1 MKASWAYNNGKRMM
15 RDAKENL
22 DSSIPNNGWIEINGV
37 LMYAE
42 KKYGKLWVKTYAN
55 RTQANRKAEKIGG
68 CHVSSDHPFKIIK
81 TV

>member
-1 MKASWAYNNGKRMM
+1 M
-15 RDAKENL
+15 REAKDNL
-22 DSSIPNNGWIEINGV
+22 DNSIPDHAWIERNGV
-37 LMYAE
+37 RMYAE
-42 KKYGKLWVKTYAN
+42 RKYGKLWVKTYAN

>member
-15 RDAKENL
+15 REAKENL
-22 DSSIPNNGWIEINGV
+22 DSSIPDHGWIERNGV

-42 KKYGKLWVKTYAN
+42 KKYGKLWVKTYSN

-68 CHVSSDHPFKIIK
+68 CHVSFDHPFKIIK

>member
-15 RDAKENL
+15 REAEENM
-22 DSSIPNNGWIEINGV
+22 DSSIPNNGWIERNGV

>member
-1 MKASWAYNNGKRMM
+1 M
-15 RDAKENL
+15 REAKENL
-22 DSSIPNNGWIEINGV
+22 DSSIPNHGWIERNGV

>member
-1 MKASWAYNNGKRMM
+1 MRASWAYNNGKRMM
-15 RDAKENL
+15 REAKENL
-22 DSSIPNNGWIEINGV
+22 DSSIQNHGWIERNGV

-68 CHVSSDHPFKIIK
+68 CHVSFDHPFKIIK